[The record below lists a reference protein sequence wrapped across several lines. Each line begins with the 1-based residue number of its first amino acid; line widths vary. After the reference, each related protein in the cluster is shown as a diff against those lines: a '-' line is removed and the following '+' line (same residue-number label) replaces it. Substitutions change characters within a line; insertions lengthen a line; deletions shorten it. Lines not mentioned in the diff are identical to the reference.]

1 MENYEVNI
9 IGVAERYATPRHFIM
24 SDKDYELVRVYS
36 HGTRPRVYVV
46 KWDSVKHDEMDSTKR
61 YLELR
66 FKSSFKNDD
75 GEHDVQKMYAEVV
88 GYGV

>member
-1 MENYEVNI
+1 MEYETNI
-9 IGVAERYATPRHFIM
+9 VGVAKRYATPRHFIM
-24 SDKDYELVRVYS
+24 GDKDYELVRVYND
-36 HGTRPRVYVV
+36 GTRPRVYVV
-46 KWDSVKHDEMDSTKR
+46 KWESIKEEEIDSTKR

-75 GEHDVQKMYAEVV
+75 GVHDVQKMYAEVV